1 MTPPLLRD
9 AKSDLMC
16 AMMANSGRANFGMA
30 DSGMANPSATN
41 AGPRGA
47 DIIDALKAAR
57 VEFVAAVPDIVTS
70 AGLLWPISRDRALRL
85 IRLCKEDEGIS
96 ICTGLAFCGRRAV
109 LLMQQTGLMDSLN
122 AIRAIAVEYQQPVC
136 MIVGLLGKEP
146 DRPAAQSVKYG
157 VRIIEPVLDAMGLDH
172 ITLDNPEDVAAL
184 APAIDRAYDLSRP
197 VVALIGR
204 TVV

>member
-1 MTPPLLRD
+1 M
-9 AKSDLMC
+9 S
-16 AMMANSGRANFGMA
+16 ANSRLAN
-30 DSGMANPSATN
+30 SA
-41 AGPRGA
+41 PCGA
-47 DIIDALKAAR
+47 DIIGALKASR

-70 AGLLWPISRDRALRL
+70 TGLLWPISRDPELRL
-85 IRLCKEDEGIS
+85 IRLCKEDEGVS

-122 AIRAIAVEYQQPVC
+122 SIRAIAVEYQQPVC

-146 DRPAAQSVKYG
+146 DRPAALSAKYG
-157 VRIIEPVLDAMGLDH
+157 VRIIEPVLDAMQIDR
-172 ITLDNPEDVAAL
+172 ITLDSAEDVAAL
-184 APAIDRAYDLSRP
+184 GPAIDRAYELSRP

>member
-1 MTPPLLRD
+1 MAPPLLRE
-9 AKSDLMC
+9 AKSGLMC
-16 AMMANSGRANFGMA
+16 AMMANSG
-30 DSGMANPSATN
+30 MANSSATN
-41 AGPRGA
+41 SAPRGA
-47 DIIDALKAAR
+47 DIIAALKAAR

-70 AGLLWPISRDRALRL
+70 AGLLWPISSDAALHL

-122 AIRAIAVEYQQPVC
+122 SIRAIAVEYQQPVC

-146 DRPAAQSVKYG
+146 DRPAAQSAKYG
-157 VRIIEPVLDAMGLDH
+157 VRIIEPVLDAMGIDH

-184 APAIDRAYDLSRP
+184 APAIDRAYELSRP

-204 TVV
+204 TVA

>member
-1 MTPPLLRD
+1 MAPPLLRE
-9 AKSDLMC
+9 AKSGLMC
-16 AMMANSGRANFGMA
+16 AMMANSG
-30 DSGMANPSATN
+30 MANSSATN
-41 AGPRGA
+41 SAPRGA
-47 DIIDALKAAR
+47 DIIAALKAAR

-70 AGLLWPISRDRALRL
+70 AGLLWPISRDGALRL
-85 IRLCKEDEGIS
+85 IRLCKEDEGVS

-122 AIRAIAVEYQQPVC
+122 SIRAIAVEYQQPVC

-146 DRPAAQSVKYG
+146 DRPAAQSEKYG
-157 VRIIEPVLDAMGLDH
+157 VRIIEPVLDAMGIDR
-172 ITLDNPEDVAAL
+172 ITVDNPEDVAAL
-184 APAIDRAYDLSRP
+184 APAIDRAYELSRP